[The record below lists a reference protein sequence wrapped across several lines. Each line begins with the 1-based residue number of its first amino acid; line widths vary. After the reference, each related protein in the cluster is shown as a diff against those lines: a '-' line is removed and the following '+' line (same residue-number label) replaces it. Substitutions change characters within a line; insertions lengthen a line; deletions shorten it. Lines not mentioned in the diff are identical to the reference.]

1 MTDLHADKIRDRG
14 VDAEKEKGLALFLT
28 RIGREKEK
36 SLARLAKKVKAVAR
50 ENPQGAKREKT
61 PRIIKAGVLQQRV
74 AVRMT
79 YAANKGDGQ
88 WSAHGRYIERE
99 SAAMDQ
105 DPTQER
111 QESRSFDKDGR
122 GVDASSRLRSWQESG
137 DPRIF
142 KMIISPEFGEKYN
155 LEEYTKR
162 YMQRLEKDL
171 GRPLE
176 WLAVD
181 HYNTGNPH
189 VHVVIRGVDCNNQE
203 LNIPKEYIKHGLR
216 QAARELG
223 TQHIGFRSEIDVRR
237 AFEKQIDKSR
247 FTDIDRNLKRT
258 ANAKQWYRGD
268 KLVFNFDQAGKEW
281 EREQRLFMIKRL
293 VHLEKIGLA
302 QKTGNMEWEV
312 RGDFE
317 QALRARQMAEDRL
330 KTMHRHNEMISDA
343 RLEFRVLDKDAVQ
356 GRTIGR
362 VIGVGEDDSR
372 MKPYALIE
380 AVDGRIY
387 YHTSQD
393 IMKTGQVVSII
404 NDPKS
409 GLKVYREGDAARMN
423 DPASYLQFAER
434 LTKAGVTVQPQGFGG
449 WVGEMQT
456 GLAAAQDAMLSKGVA
471 VMREGRIQFVQPA
484 REKGITR

>member
-1 MTDLHADKIRDRG
+1 MTDLQSDKIRDFGSDR
-14 VDAEKEKGLALFLT
+14 EKEKGLSLFLT
-28 RIGREKEK
+28 RIGKEKEK

-50 ENPQGAKREKT
+50 QNPQAIKRVKP

-74 AVRMT
+74 AVRMA

-88 WSAHGRYIERE
+88 WAAHGRYIERD

-105 DPTQER
+105 SQYHQEG
-111 QESRSFDKDGR
+111 RSFDQTGR
-122 GVDASSRLRSWQESG
+122 GIDASSRLRDWQEAG

-142 KMIISPEFGEKYN
+142 KMIISPEFGEKYD

-181 HYNTGNPH
+181 HYNTDNPH
-189 VHVVIRGVDCNNQE
+189 VHVVIRGIDRDGQE

-223 TQHIGFRSEIDVRR
+223 TQHIGFRSEIDVRN
-237 AFEKQIDKSR
+237 ALEKQVEKSR
-247 FTDIDRNLKRT
+247 FTDIDRSLKK
-258 ANAKQWYRGD
+258 AAEAKQWYRGD
-268 KLVFNFDQAGKEW
+268 RFVFNFDQAGKEW

-343 RLEFRVLDKDAVQ
+343 RLEFRVLDRDAVQ
-356 GRTIGR
+356 GRTLGR
-362 VIGVGEDDSR
+362 VIGVGEDESKMR
-372 MKPYALIE
+372 PYALIE

-393 IMKTGQVVSII
+393 LMKTGQVVSII

-434 LTKAGVTVQPQGFGG
+434 LTEAGVTVQPQGFGG

-471 VMREGRIQFVQPA
+471 VRRDGRIQFVQPA
-484 REKGITR
+484 RERGISR